1 MRKNFSARLMEV
13 DTLDDPSVLNEQVFS
28 FISLRHLLYLGGVG
42 LFDYLLFSS
51 RKPGGEVLGVILL
64 AGAVLMAFYPTK
76 ATKIEA
82 KVVGLLDYL
91 ITGEKVKTQEKE
103 KKSKGKAETKEK
115 RHEKR
120 EKRKLPGL
128 RSVLEHSIFFLGG
141 IILLVIASISG
152 VETLSRLVVTVF
164 AGSVGVAL
172 IVSEIL
178 SLRLKSLKRHK
189 R

>member
-51 RKPGGEVLGVILL
+51 RKPGERSWGHPPGR
-64 AGAVLMAFYPTK
+64 GRPH
-76 ATKIEA
+76 
-82 KVVGLLDYL
+82 GLLSYQGHKDRSEGGGPTGL
-91 ITGEKVKTQEKE
+91 PNHGEKVKTQEKE

-120 EKRKLPGL
+120 EKRKLPVYVP
-128 RSVLEHSIFFLGG
+128 SWSIP
-141 IILLVIASISG
+141 SS
-152 VETLSRLVVTVF
+152 S
-164 AGSVGVAL
+164 SVG
-172 IVSEIL
+172 SY
-178 SLRLKSLKRHK
+178 SW
-189 R
+189 